1 MKPVELKNGIYWVGA
16 IDWAVRDFHGYETP
30 NGTTY
35 NNYLI
40 IDDEPTLVD
49 AVHNDFVH
57 ISIENIS
64 RIIEPKKI
72 KNVVINHIEND
83 HAGGLEQ
90 ILTIIPEATLYMT
103 VKAKKALGKFINIEK
118 YKIKTVK
125 TGDTLRIGK
134 RTLYFIETPMMHWP
148 DSMFTYLKEDKV
160 LISQDAFGQH
170 LATAER
176 FDDEFVNCY
185 SVAQLEDAVV
195 DYYANILMPY
205 GNVIKAKI
213 EEIKKSGIEIEIIAP
228 DHGII
233 WRSHIDKVLNLYSEM
248 VDAKAQLGAV
258 IVYDT
263 MWHSTEQMVYP
274 IAKGLEDE
282 GVPVKIFKLRATPK
296 SVAVKEAW
304 KYRGLIVG
312 SPTLNNGIFP
322 SVADFLTYIKGLRL
336 KNRLFSAFGSYGWS
350 GEAVK
355 EILEIGKAMKLE
367 VLEPGIKVLYKP
379 SEEDLDKCYEFGIAF
394 GKALKE
400 YHAKKE
406 V

>member
-1 MKPVELKNGIYWVGA
+1 MKPVELKNGIYWVGV

-30 NGTTY
+30 HGTTY

-49 AVHNDFVH
+49 AVHHDFAH

-64 RIIEPKKI
+64 RIIETQKI

-90 ILTIIPEATLYMT
+90 ILTLIPEATLYMT
-103 VKAKKALGKFINIEK
+103 EKAKKALSKFINIEK

-125 TGDTLRIGK
+125 TGDTLKIGK

-170 LATAER
+170 LATVER
-176 FDDEFVNCY
+176 FDDEFVDCY
-185 SVAQLEDAVV
+185 SVAELEDAVV

-228 DHGII
+228 DHGVI

-274 IAKGLEDE
+274 IAKGLEEE

-367 VLEPGIKVLYKP
+367 VLEPGIRVLYKP
-379 SEEDLDKCYEFGIAF
+379 SEEDLNKCYEFGIAF

-400 YHAKKE
+400 YHAKRE